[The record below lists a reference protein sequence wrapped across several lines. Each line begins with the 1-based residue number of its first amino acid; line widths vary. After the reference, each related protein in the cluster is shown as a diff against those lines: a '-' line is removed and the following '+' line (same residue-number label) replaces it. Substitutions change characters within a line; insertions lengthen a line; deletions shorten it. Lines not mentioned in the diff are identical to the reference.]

1 MSTKAWVVPTLVAA
15 AIGIAASVVPAA
27 AGVKVGVLTCRVAA
41 GVGLVL
47 GSSKAVSC
55 DYTPNGYKPE
65 HYTGRISKLGVDVG
79 FTTSGVIVWGVFAP
93 HAGYSHYALAGH
105 YAGATAE
112 ATVAVGLGA
121 NALVGGSGRSFA
133 LQPFSVSGQTG
144 LGVAAGIAGLDLY
157 AAR

>member
-1 MSTKAWVVPTLVAA
+1 MSMKSWVMPTLLAA
-15 AIGIAASVVPAA
+15 AIGIAGSVVPAA

-41 GVGLVL
+41 GVGLVI
-47 GSSKAVSC
+47 GSSKSVSC
-55 DYTPNGYKPE
+55 DYTPTGYKPE

-79 FTTSGVIVWGVFAP
+79 FTTSGVIVWGVFAA

-105 YAGATAE
+105 YGGATAE
-112 ATVAVGLGA
+112 ATIAVGLGA

-157 AAR
+157 PAR